1 MLKQTALLFGLLLLA
16 CTPPNKK
23 EQAAL
28 WIAKANIAHGTDLL
42 SATSFSFQFREYR
55 YAYSKNN
62 GQKVYS
68 RSRVTEAGL
77 LTDSLVN
84 DRDFYRWIGEE
95 KVSLPDSLIQ
105 KYTESLNS
113 VLYFVQLPK
122 VLKDPAVVAEYMGKT
137 KIKGESYIAL
147 KVSFQQ
153 AGGGVDFK
161 DEYRYWIH
169 EEKQLIDYLAY
180 RFYTN
185 SGGTRFRAIM
195 HRERHAGFVLQDY
208 ENYKANEKFPSL
220 DDLPRQYEQQALQ
233 LVSTIENKDFQFLDK
248 S

>member
-1 MLKQTALLFGLLLLA
+1 MLKRISLLLGLLLLA
-16 CTPPNKK
+16 CASPNKK

-28 WIAKANIAHGTDLL
+28 WIAKANTAHGTELL

-55 YAYSKNN
+55 YAYSKDN
-62 GQKVYS
+62 GRKVYS

-77 LTDSLVN
+77 LIDSLVN

-95 KVSLPDSLIQ
+95 KVSLPDSLSQ
-105 KYTESLNS
+105 KYSESLNS

-137 KIKGESYIAL
+137 KIKGEPYVAL

-153 AGGGVDFK
+153 AGGGVDYQ

-169 EEKQLIDYLAY
+169 EEKQLIDYLTY

-185 SGGTRFRAIM
+185 GGGTRFRAVK

-208 ENYKANEKFPSL
+208 DNYKANEKFPSL
-220 DDLPRQYEQQALQ
+220 DDLPKQYEQQTLQ
-233 LVSTIENKDFQFLDK
+233 LVSTIENKDIQFLD
-248 S
+248 

>member
-1 MLKQTALLFGLLLLA
+1 MIKRISLLLGLLLLA
-16 CTPPNKK
+16 CASPNKK

-28 WIAKANIAHGTDLL
+28 WIAKANTAHGTDLL

-55 YAYSKNN
+55 YAYSKYN

-68 RSRVTEAGL
+68 RSRVTEAGIL
-77 LTDSLVN
+77 IDSLVN

-95 KVSLPDSLIQ
+95 KVSLPDSLSQ
-105 KYTESLNS
+105 KYKESLNS

-137 KIKGESYIAL
+137 NIKGEPYIAL

-153 AGGGVDFK
+153 AGGGVDFQ

-185 SGGTRFRAIM
+185 GGGTRFRAVM
-195 HRERHAGFVLQDY
+195 HRERHTGFVLQDY
-208 ENYKANEKFPSL
+208 ENYKANEKFPAL
-220 DDLPRQYEQQALQ
+220 DDLPRRYEQQALQ
-233 LVSTIENKDFQFLDK
+233 LVSSIENKDFQFLD
-248 S
+248 